1 MSQLESNSIE
11 NKTSAIATKNIEQK
25 EEKSGVPEIS
35 IKAEPVFH
43 LNSFKVTN
51 SLVLSAI
58 VLVFSLIIALRYS
71 KEVVSVRKS
80 GFFYVFNTMLKGL
93 YGLFESIMGHNIT
106 FFFPIL
112 SAFFV
117 YILFQNWFGLLPG
130 VGSILIAVTEGA
142 HTLRVP
148 LFRGNNADINATLA
162 LALISVVLM
171 QVYGIKFLG
180 FKDHI
185 QKYINLSNPIN
196 FFLGFLEILSEIS
209 RVLSFAFRL
218 FGNIFAGEVLMT
230 IVAFLVPVLAS
241 FPFLILEI
249 FVGLVQALVFSLLTS
264 VFMSLAVAKHH

>member
-1 MSQLESNSIE
+1 MSQLETKDVES
-11 NKTSAIATKNIEQK
+11 KTEAITSKNIEPK
-25 EEKSGVPEIS
+25 EEKPGFPEIS
-35 IKAEPVFH
+35 IKAETVYH
-43 LNSFKVTN
+43 VGSFKVTN
-51 SLVLSAI
+51 SLVLSA
-58 VLVFSLIIALRYS
+58 VVFIFFIFIALRYS
-71 KEVVSVRKS
+71 REIGTTRKT
-80 GFFYVFNTMLKGL
+80 GFFYIFNTLLRGL

-106 FFFPIL
+106 FFFPLL
-112 SAFFV
+112 SAFFIYV
-117 YILFQNWFGLLPG
+117 LLQNWFGLLPG
-130 VGSILIAVTEGA
+130 VGSILIG
-142 HTLRVP
+142 HVP
-148 LFRGNNADINATLA
+148 LFRGNNADLNATLA
-162 LALISVVLM
+162 LAIISVVLM

-180 FKDHI
+180 FKEHI
-185 QKYINLSNPIN
+185 LKYVNLTNPIN